1 MLVNNLR
8 ERYSPM
14 YFLAALGA
22 GGLAVSFF
30 IYPMFLL
37 PHPDTPMVTFN
48 HLWPALT
55 SGDNPLLA
63 ALIGIDLA
71 AIAVFAV
78 LHFWLLAWNLRE
90 FRLFRQTEAYQ
101 KLLSSNAEIS
111 LMAVPLTLAMT
122 INVAFVLGAVFVPN
136 LWSVVEW
143 MYPGAIAA
151 FLAVGIYALRILGAY
166 FTRLFVH
173 AQFDFAENN
182 SLAPMVSIF
191 ALAMIAVGLAA
202 PGAMSHHR
210 EINAIAMV
218 LSIFFASAAILLLV
232 IKVVLGF
239 DAILRHGIAPP
250 AAGSLWIL
258 IPILTL
264 LGITWVRW
272 SMGLSHQFG
281 NKQHPTDL
289 LLFTTVIV
297 SLQVLFGM
305 IGYAVMKKLNYFA
318 DYAGGAKSNAGAF
331 ALICPGVAFFV
342 FGMFFLTFGLVMPK
356 LVGAGSWMY
365 FLLMSPLVLVQFKTL
380 QVYFRLFGKLL
391 LKPRLQLA
399 SA

>member
-55 SGDNPLLA
+55 AGGNALNS

-71 AIAVFAV
+71 AIILFAV

-90 FRLFRQTEAYQ
+90 FKLFRQTDAYK
-101 KLLSSNAEIS
+101 KLLTANAEIN

-191 ALAMIAVGLAA
+191 ALAMVAVGLAA

-218 LSIFFASAAILLLV
+218 LSIFFASAAILLLL
-232 IKVVLGF
+232 IKIVLGF
-239 DAILRHGIAPP
+239 DAILRHGIQPQ
-250 AAGSLWIL
+250 AAGSLWIV

-264 LGITWVRW
+264 LGITWIRW

-281 NKQHPTDL
+281 NINHPTDL
-289 LLFTTVIV
+289 LLFTTVVV
-297 SLQVLFGM
+297 SLQVIFGL

-342 FGMFFLTFGLVMPK
+342 FGMFFISFGLVIPK
-356 LVGAGSWMY
+356 LVSAGSWMY
-365 FLLMSPLVLVQFKTL
+365 YLLMAPLIAVQLKTI
-380 QVYFRLFGKLL
+380 QVYFRLFGKMLI
-391 LKPRLQLA
+391 KPRLQLA

>member
-55 SGDNPLLA
+55 AGGNPLTS

-71 AIAVFAV
+71 AIILFAV

-90 FRLFRQTEAYQ
+90 FKLFRQTAAYK
-101 KLLSSNAEIS
+101 KLVTSNAEIS

-191 ALAMIAVGLAA
+191 ALAMVAVGLAA

-218 LSIFFASAAILLLV
+218 LSIFFASAAILLLL
-232 IKVVLGF
+232 IKIVLGF
-239 DAILRHGIAPP
+239 DAILRHGIQPQ
-250 AAGSLWIL
+250 AAGSLWIV

-264 LGITWVRW
+264 LGITWIRW

-281 NKQHPTDL
+281 NTNHPTDL
-289 LLFTTVIV
+289 LLFTTVVV
-297 SLQVLFGM
+297 SLQVIFGL

-342 FGMFFLTFGLVMPK
+342 FGMFFINFGLVMPK
-356 LVGAGSWMY
+356 LVGAGSWAY
-365 FLLMSPLVLVQFKTL
+365 LLLMVPLIAVQLKTI
-380 QVYFRLFGKLL
+380 QVYFRLFGKMLI
-391 LKPRLQLA
+391 KPRLQLA

>member
-143 MYPGAIAA
+143 MYPGAIAV

-239 DAILRHGIAPP
+239 DAILRHGIAPQ

>member
-48 HLWPALT
+48 HLWPILT
-55 SGDNPLLA
+55 SGDNPLLS
-63 ALIGIDLA
+63 ALVGIDLA
-71 AIAVFAV
+71 VIALFSI

-218 LSIFFASAAILLLV
+218 LSVFFASAAILLLV

-239 DAILRHGIAPP
+239 DAILRHGIAPQ

-281 NKQHPTDL
+281 NPHHPTDL
-289 LLFTTVIV
+289 LLFTSVIV
-297 SLQVLFGM
+297 SMQVLFGM

-342 FGMFFLTFGLVMPK
+342 FGMFFLNFGLVMPK
-356 LVGAGSWMY
+356 LVGVGSWVY

-391 LKPRLQLA
+391 LKPGPHLA
-399 SA
+399 AA

>member
-37 PHPDTPMVTFN
+37 PHPDAPMVTFN

-55 SGDNPLLA
+55 SGDNLLLS

-71 AIAVFAV
+71 AIAVFAI

-101 KLLSSNAEIS
+101 TLLSSNAEIS

-365 FLLMSPLVLVQFKTL
+365 FLLMSPLVLVQIKTL

>member
-48 HLWPALT
+48 HLWPVLT
-55 SGDNPLLA
+55 DGRNPLLST
-63 ALIGIDLA
+63 LLGLDLL
-71 AIAVFAV
+71 AIILFSV
-78 LHFWLLAWNLRE
+78 LHFWLLVWNLRE
-90 FRLFRQTEAYQ
+90 FKLFRQTAAYQ
-101 KLLSSNAEIS
+101 KLLTSNAEIG
-111 LMAVPLTLAMT
+111 LMAVPLTLAMS

-151 FLAVGIYALRILGAY
+151 FLAVGVYALRILGQY
-166 FTRLFVH
+166 FTRLFVQ

-191 ALAMIAVGLAA
+191 ALSMIAVGLAA

-218 LSIFFASAAILLLV
+218 LSIFFASAALLLLL

-239 DAILRHGIAPP
+239 DSILRHGIQPE

-264 LGITWVRW
+264 LGITWIRW
-272 SMGLSHQFG
+272 SMGLSHSFG
-281 NKQHPTDL
+281 NTGHPTDL

-318 DYAGGAKSNAGAF
+318 DYVGG
-331 ALICPGVAFFV
+331 
-342 FGMFFLTFGLVMPK
+342 PK
-356 LVGAGSWMY
+356 VIG
-365 FLLMSPLVLVQFKTL
+365 
-380 QVYFRLFGKLL
+380 
-391 LKPRLQLA
+391 
-399 SA
+399 

>member
-22 GGLAVSFF
+22 GGLSVSFF

-55 SGDNPLLA
+55 AGDNPLVS
-63 ALIGIDLA
+63 ALIGIDLV
-71 AIAVFAV
+71 AIALFAA

-90 FRLFRQTEAYQ
+90 FRLFRQTAAYQ
-101 KLLSSNAEIS
+101 KLLTSNAEIS

-122 INVAFVLGAVFVPN
+122 INVCFVLGAVFVPN

-239 DAILRHGIAPP
+239 DAILRHGIAPQ

-258 IPILTL
+258 IPFSPCWASPGFAGRWVCRTSSAMP
-264 LGITWVRW
+264 IT
-272 SMGLSHQFG
+272 
-281 NKQHPTDL
+281 PP
-289 LLFTTVIV
+289 
-297 SLQVLFGM
+297 
-305 IGYAVMKKLNYFA
+305 
-318 DYAGGAKSNAGAF
+318 
-331 ALICPGVAFFV
+331 ICYC
-342 FGMFFLTFGLVMPK
+342 L
-356 LVGAGSWMY
+356 
-365 FLLMSPLVLVQFKTL
+365 
-380 QVYFRLFGKLL
+380 
-391 LKPRLQLA
+391 PR
-399 SA
+399 

>member
-55 SGDNPLLA
+55 AGGNPLTS

-71 AIAVFAV
+71 AIILFAV

-90 FRLFRQTEAYQ
+90 FKLFRQTDAYK
-101 KLLSSNAEIS
+101 KLLTSNAEIS

-191 ALAMIAVGLAA
+191 ALAMVAVGLAA

-218 LSIFFASAAILLLV
+218 LSIFFASAAILLLL
-232 IKVVLGF
+232 IKIVLGF
-239 DAILRHGIAPP
+239 DAILRHGIQPQ
-250 AAGSLWIL
+250 AAGSLWIV

-264 LGITWVRW
+264 LGITWIRW
-272 SMGLSHQFG
+272 SMGLSHHFG
-281 NKQHPTDL
+281 NTNHPTDL
-289 LLFTTVIV
+289 LLFTTVVV
-297 SLQVLFGM
+297 SLQVIFGL

-342 FGMFFLTFGLVMPK
+342 FGMFFISFGLVMPK

-365 FLLMSPLVLVQFKTL
+365 YLLMVPLIAVQLKTI
-380 QVYFRLFGKLL
+380 QVYFRLFGKMLI
-391 LKPRLQLA
+391 KPRLQLA

>member
-55 SGDNPLLA
+55 AGGNALNS

-71 AIAVFAV
+71 AIILFAV

-90 FRLFRQTEAYQ
+90 FKLFRQTDAYK
-101 KLLSSNAEIS
+101 KLLTSNAEIN

-191 ALAMIAVGLAA
+191 ALAMVAVGLAA

-218 LSIFFASAAILLLV
+218 LSIFFASAAILLLL
-232 IKVVLGF
+232 IKIVLGF
-239 DAILRHGIAPP
+239 DAILRHGIQPQ
-250 AAGSLWIL
+250 AAGSLWIV

-264 LGITWVRW
+264 LGITWIRW

-281 NKQHPTDL
+281 NINHPTDL
-289 LLFTTVIV
+289 LLFTTVVV
-297 SLQVLFGM
+297 SLQVIFGL

-342 FGMFFLTFGLVMPK
+342 FGMFFISFGLVIPK

-365 FLLMSPLVLVQFKTL
+365 YLLMAPLIAVQLKTI
-380 QVYFRLFGKLL
+380 QVYFRLFGKMLI
-391 LKPRLQLA
+391 KPRLQLA

>member
-55 SGDNPLLA
+55 AGGNALNS

-71 AIAVFAV
+71 AIILFAV

-90 FRLFRQTEAYQ
+90 FKLFRQTDAYK
-101 KLLSSNAEIS
+101 KLLTSNAEIN

-191 ALAMIAVGLAA
+191 ALAMVAVGLAA

-218 LSIFFASAAILLLV
+218 LSIFFASAAILLLL
-232 IKVVLGF
+232 IKIVLGF
-239 DAILRHGIAPP
+239 DAILRHGIQPQ
-250 AAGSLWIL
+250 AAGSLWIV

-264 LGITWVRW
+264 LGITWIRW

-281 NKQHPTDL
+281 NINHPTDL
-289 LLFTTVIV
+289 LLFTTVVV
-297 SLQVLFGM
+297 SLQVIFGL

-342 FGMFFLTFGLVMPK
+342 FGMFFISFGLVIPK
-356 LVGAGSWMY
+356 LVSAGSWMY
-365 FLLMSPLVLVQFKTL
+365 YLLMAPLIAVQLKTI
-380 QVYFRLFGKLL
+380 QVYFRLFGKMLI
-391 LKPRLQLA
+391 KPRLQLA

>member
-1 MLVNNLR
+1 MLVSNLR

-30 IYPMFLL
+30 LYPMFLL

-48 HLWPALT
+48 HLWPAIT
-55 SGDNPLLA
+55 AADNGVVAALLA
-63 ALIGIDLA
+63 LDLL
-71 AIAVFAV
+71 AIAGFAA

-90 FRLFRQTEAYQ
+90 FRLFRQTAAYQ
-101 KLLSSNAEIS
+101 TLLSSNAEIG
-111 LMAVPLTLAMT
+111 LMSVPLTLAMS

-143 MYPGAIAA
+143 LFPGAIAA
-151 FLAVGIYALRILGAY
+151 FLAVGIYALRILGRY

-191 ALAMIAVGLAA
+191 ALAMVAVGLAA

-210 EINAIAMV
+210 EVNAIAMV
-218 LSIFFASAAILLLV
+218 LSIFFASAAVLLLLV
-232 IKVVLGF
+232 KIVLGF
-239 DAILRHGIAPP
+239 DAILRHGIAPA

-264 LGITWVRW
+264 LGITWIRW
-272 SMGLSHQFG
+272 SMGLSHSFG
-281 NKQHPTDL
+281 NPRHPTDL
-289 LLFTTVIV
+289 LLFTTVV
-297 SLQVLFGM
+297 LSLQVLFGL
-305 IGYAVMKKLNYFA
+305 IGYAVMRQLNYFT
-318 DYAGGAKSNAGAF
+318 DYVGGAKSNAGSF
-331 ALICPGVAFFV
+331 AVICPGVAFFV
-342 FGMFFLTFGLVMPK
+342 FGMFFLAFGLVMPK
-356 LVGAGSWMY
+356 LVSAGSWMY
-365 FLLMSPLVLVQFKTL
+365 FALMTPLIAVQAKTV
-380 QVYFRLFGKLL
+380 QVYLRLLGTVLL
-391 LKPRLQLA
+391 QSRQRWA

>member
-14 YFLAALGA
+14 YFLAALSA

-55 SGDNPLLA
+55 AGGNALNS

-71 AIAVFAV
+71 AIILFAV

-90 FRLFRQTEAYQ
+90 FKLFRQTDAYK
-101 KLLSSNAEIS
+101 KLLTSNAEIN

-191 ALAMIAVGLAA
+191 ALAMVAVGLAA

-218 LSIFFASAAILLLV
+218 LSIFFASAAILLLL
-232 IKVVLGF
+232 IKIVLGF
-239 DAILRHGIAPP
+239 DAILRHGIQPQ
-250 AAGSLWIL
+250 AAGSLWIV

-264 LGITWVRW
+264 LGITWIRW

-281 NKQHPTDL
+281 NINHPTDL
-289 LLFTTVIV
+289 LLFTTVVV
-297 SLQVLFGM
+297 SLQVIFGL

-342 FGMFFLTFGLVMPK
+342 FGMFFISFGLVTPK
-356 LVGAGSWMY
+356 LVSAGSWMY
-365 FLLMSPLVLVQFKTL
+365 YLLMSPLIAVQLKTI
-380 QVYFRLFGKLL
+380 QVYFRLFGKMLI
-391 LKPRLQLA
+391 KPRLQLA

>member
-1 MLVNNLR
+1 MLVSNLR

-55 SGDNPLLA
+55 AGSNPLTS

-71 AIAVFAV
+71 AIILFAV

-90 FRLFRQTEAYQ
+90 FKLFRQTAAYK
-101 KLLSSNAEIS
+101 KLVTSNAEIS

-191 ALAMIAVGLAA
+191 ALAMVAVGLAA

-218 LSIFFASAAILLLV
+218 LSIFFASAAILLLL
-232 IKVVLGF
+232 IKIVLGF
-239 DAILRHGIAPP
+239 DAILRHGIQPQ
-250 AAGSLWIL
+250 AAGSLWIV

-264 LGITWVRW
+264 LGITWIRW

-281 NKQHPTDL
+281 NTNHPTDL
-289 LLFTTVIV
+289 LLFTTVVV
-297 SLQVLFGM
+297 SLQVIFGL

-342 FGMFFLTFGLVMPK
+342 FGMFFISFGLVTPK
-356 LVGAGSWMY
+356 LVSAGSWMY
-365 FLLMSPLVLVQFKTL
+365 YLLMAPLIAVQLKTI
-380 QVYFRLFGKLL
+380 QVYFRLFGKMLI
-391 LKPRLQLA
+391 KPRLQLA

>member
-55 SGDNPLLA
+55 AGGNPLTS

-71 AIAVFAV
+71 AIILFAV

-90 FRLFRQTEAYQ
+90 FKLFRQTAAYK
-101 KLLSSNAEIS
+101 KLLTSNAEIS

-122 INVAFVLGAVFVPN
+122 INVAFVLGACSCRICGAW
-136 LWSVVEW
+136 WSGCIRVRLPPSSPW
-143 MYPGAIAA
+143 ASMPCA
-151 FLAVGIYALRILGAY
+151 FSAPT

-191 ALAMIAVGLAA
+191 ALAMVAVGLAA

-218 LSIFFASAAILLLV
+218 LSIFSPVRPFCCCSSRSCS
-232 IKVVLGF
+232 GF
-239 DAILRHGIAPP
+239 DAILRHGIQPQ
-250 AAGSLWIL
+250 AAGSLWIV

-264 LGITWVRW
+264 LGITWIRW

-281 NKQHPTDL
+281 NTNHPTDL
-289 LLFTTVIV
+289 LLFTTVVV
-297 SLQVLFGM
+297 SLQVIFGL

-342 FGMFFLTFGLVMPK
+342 FGMFFINFGLVMPK
-356 LVGAGSWMY
+356 LVGQARGPICCSWR
-365 FLLMSPLVLVQFKTL
+365 P
-380 QVYFRLFGKLL
+380 
-391 LKPRLQLA
+391 
-399 SA
+399 

>member
-239 DAILRHGIAPP
+239 DAILRHGIAPQ

>member
-1 MLVNNLR
+1 MLANNLR

-22 GGLAVSFF
+22 GGLSVSFF

-48 HLWPALT
+48 HIWPVLT
-55 SGDNPLLA
+55 SGASPLVSALLGLDLLA
-63 ALIGIDLA
+63 ILA
-71 AIAVFAV
+71 FAV
-78 LHFWLLAWNLRE
+78 VHVWLLAWNLRE
-90 FRLFRQTEAYQ
+90 FKLYRQTAAYQ
-101 KLLSSNAEIS
+101 KLLTSNAEIS
-111 LMAVPLTLAMT
+111 LMAIPLTLAMT

-151 FLAVGIYALRILGAY
+151 FLAVGVYALRILGQY

-191 ALAMIAVGLAA
+191 ALAMVAVGLAA
-202 PGAMSHHR
+202 PGAMSHHQT
-210 EINAIAMV
+210 INAVAMV
-218 LSIFFASAAILLLV
+218 LSIFFASAAVLLLV
-232 IKVVLGF
+232 IKIVLGF
-239 DAILRHGIAPP
+239 DAILRHGIQPQ

-264 LGITWVRW
+264 LGITWIRW
-272 SMGLSHQFG
+272 SMGLSHNFG
-281 NKQHPTDL
+281 NKSHPTDL
-289 LLFTTVIV
+289 LLFTTVIL
-297 SLQVLFGM
+297 SLQVLFGL

-318 DYAGGAKSNAGAF
+318 DYAGGVKSNAGAF

-342 FGMFFLTFGLVMPK
+342 FGMFFLAFGLVRTG
-356 LVGAGSWMY
+356 LVGQNTLM
-365 FLLMSPLVLVQFKTL
+365 FFILLTPLVLVQAKTV
-380 QVYFRLFGKLL
+380 QVYARLFTRLL

>member
-191 ALAMIAVGLAA
+191 ALAMISVGLAA

-239 DAILRHGIAPP
+239 DAILRHGIAPQ

>member
-14 YFLAALGA
+14 YFLAALSA

-55 SGDNPLLA
+55 AGGNPLTS

-71 AIAVFAV
+71 AIILFAV

-90 FRLFRQTEAYQ
+90 FKWFRQTEAYK
-101 KLLSSNAEIS
+101 KLLTSNAEIN

-151 FLAVGIYALRILGAY
+151 FLAVGIYALRILGVY

-191 ALAMIAVGLAA
+191 ALAMVAVGLAA

-218 LSIFFASAAILLLV
+218 LSIFFASAAILLLL
-232 IKVVLGF
+232 IKIVLGF
-239 DAILRHGIAPP
+239 DAILRHGIQPQ
-250 AAGSLWIL
+250 AAGSLWIV

-264 LGITWVRW
+264 LGITWIRW

-281 NKQHPTDL
+281 NINHPTDL
-289 LLFTTVIV
+289 LLFTTVVV
-297 SLQVLFGM
+297 SLQVIFGL

-342 FGMFFLTFGLVMPK
+342 FGMFFISFGLVTPK
-356 LVGAGSWMY
+356 LVSAGSWMY
-365 FLLMSPLVLVQFKTL
+365 YLLMSPLIAVQLKTI
-380 QVYFRLFGKLL
+380 QVYFRLFGKMLI
-391 LKPRLQLA
+391 KPRLQLA

>member
-30 IYPMFLL
+30 NYPRFLL

-55 SGDNPLLA
+55 SGDNPLMS
-63 ALIGIDLA
+63 ALIGLDLA

-90 FRLFRQTEAYQ
+90 FKLFRQTAAYQ

-122 INVAFVLGAVFVPN
+122 INVCFVLGAVFVPN

-218 LSIFFASAAILLLV
+218 LSIFFASAALLLLV

-239 DAILRHGIAPP
+239 DAILRHGIAPQ

-272 SMGLSHQFG
+272 SMGLSHHFG
-281 NKQHPTDL
+281 NTQHPTDL
-289 LLFTTVIV
+289 LLFTSVIV

-305 IGYAVMKKLNYFA
+305 IGFAVMKKLNYFA

-342 FGMFFLTFGLVMPK
+342 FGMFFLSFGLVMPK
-356 LVGAGSWMY
+356 LVSADSWAF
-365 FLLMSPLVLVQFKTL
+365 FLLMAPLVLVQFKTI
-380 QVYFRLFGKLL
+380 QVYVRLFGKLL
-391 LKPRLQLA
+391 VKPRLQLA

>member
-71 AIAVFAV
+71 AIAVFAI

-239 DAILRHGIAPP
+239 DAILRHGIAPQ

-272 SMGLSHQFG
+272 SMGLSHHFG
-281 NKQHPTDL
+281 NKHHPTDL
-289 LLFTTVIV
+289 LLFTSVIV

-305 IGYAVMKKLNYFA
+305 IGFAVMKKLNYFA
-318 DYAGGAKSNAGAF
+318 DYAGGPKSNAGAF

-342 FGMFFLTFGLVMPK
+342 FGMFFLSFGLVMPK
-356 LVGAGSWMY
+356 LVGADSWVF
-365 FLLMSPLVLVQFKTL
+365 FLLMAPLVFVQFKTI
-380 QVYFRLFGKLL
+380 QVYVRLFGKLL
-391 LKPRLQLA
+391 VKPRLQLA

>member
-14 YFLAALGA
+14 YFLAALSA

-55 SGDNPLLA
+55 AGGNALNS

-71 AIAVFAV
+71 AIILFAV

-90 FRLFRQTEAYQ
+90 FKLFRQTDAYK
-101 KLLSSNAEIS
+101 KLLTSNAEIN

-122 INVAFVLGAVFVPN
+122 INVAFVLGAVCVPN

-191 ALAMIAVGLAA
+191 ALAMVAVGLAA

-218 LSIFFASAAILLLV
+218 LSIFFASAAILLLL
-232 IKVVLGF
+232 IKIVLGF
-239 DAILRHGIAPP
+239 DAILRHGIQPQ
-250 AAGSLWIL
+250 AAGSLWIV

-264 LGITWVRW
+264 LGITWIRW

-281 NKQHPTDL
+281 NINHPTDL
-289 LLFTTVIV
+289 LLFTTVVV
-297 SLQVLFGM
+297 SLQVIFGL

-342 FGMFFLTFGLVMPK
+342 FGMFFISFGLVTPK
-356 LVGAGSWMY
+356 LVSAGSWMY
-365 FLLMSPLVLVQFKTL
+365 YLLMSPLIAVQLKTI
-380 QVYFRLFGKLL
+380 QVYFRLFGKMLI
-391 LKPRLQLA
+391 KPRLQLA

>member
-55 SGDNPLLA
+55 AGGNALNS

-71 AIAVFAV
+71 TIILFAV

-90 FRLFRQTEAYQ
+90 FKLFRQTDAYK
-101 KLLSSNAEIS
+101 KLLTSNAEIN

-191 ALAMIAVGLAA
+191 ALAMVAVGLAA

-210 EINAIAMV
+210 EINAIAMM
-218 LSIFFASAAILLLV
+218 LSIFFASAAILLLL
-232 IKVVLGF
+232 IKIVLGF
-239 DAILRHGIAPP
+239 DAILRHGIQPQ
-250 AAGSLWIL
+250 AAGSLWIV

-264 LGITWVRW
+264 LGITWIRW

-281 NKQHPTDL
+281 NTNHPTDL
-289 LLFTTVIV
+289 LLFTTVVV
-297 SLQVLFGM
+297 SLQVIFGL

-342 FGMFFLTFGLVMPK
+342 FGMFFISFGLVIPK

-365 FLLMSPLVLVQFKTL
+365 YLLMAPLIAVQLKTI
-380 QVYFRLFGKLL
+380 QVYFRLFGKMLI
-391 LKPRLQLA
+391 KPRLQLA

>member
-101 KLLSSNAEIS
+101 TLLSSNAEIS

>member
-48 HLWPALT
+48 HLWPVLT
-55 SGDNPLLA
+55 DGGNPLLST
-63 ALIGIDLA
+63 LIGLDLL
-71 AIAVFAV
+71 AIILFAV

-90 FRLFRQTEAYQ
+90 FKLFRQTAAYQ
-101 KLLSSNAEIS
+101 KLLSTNSEIS
-111 LMAVPLTLAMT
+111 LMAVPLTLAMS

-151 FLAVGIYALRILGAY
+151 FLAVGVYALRILGQY

-218 LSIFFASAAILLLV
+218 LSIFFASAALLLLL

-239 DAILRHGIAPP
+239 DSILRHGIQPQ

-264 LGITWVRW
+264 LGITWIRW
-272 SMGLSHQFG
+272 SMGLSHSFG
-281 NKQHPTDL
+281 NTGHPTDL

-318 DYAGGAKSNAGAF
+318 DYVGGPKSNAGAF

-342 FGMFFLTFGLVMPK
+342 FGMFFIGFGLVMPK
-356 LVGAGSWMY
+356 LVAADSWVY
-365 FLLMSPLVLVQFKTL
+365 FVLMAPLVAVQAKTI
-380 QVYFRLFGKLL
+380 QVYFRLFAKLL
-391 LKPRLQLA
+391 LRPRLQLTA
-399 SA
+399 V

>member
-191 ALAMIAVGLAA
+191 ALAMISVGLAA

-239 DAILRHGIAPP
+239 DAILRHGIAPQ

-365 FLLMSPLVLVQFKTL
+365 FLLMSPLVLVQIKTL

>member
-1 MLVNNLR
+1 
-8 ERYSPM
+8 
-14 YFLAALGA
+14 
-22 GGLAVSFF
+22 
-30 IYPMFLL
+30 
-37 PHPDTPMVTFN
+37 
-48 HLWPALT
+48 
-55 SGDNPLLA
+55 
-63 ALIGIDLA
+63 
-71 AIAVFAV
+71 

-101 KLLSSNAEIS
+101 TLLSSNAEIS

-365 FLLMSPLVLVQFKTL
+365 FLLMSPLVLVQIKTL

>member
-48 HLWPALT
+48 HLWPVLT
-55 SGDNPLLA
+55 AGGNPLMSM
-63 ALIGIDLA
+63 LIGLDLL
-71 AIAVFAV
+71 AIIAFAM

-90 FRLFRQTEAYQ
+90 FKLFRQTTAYQ
-101 KLLSSNAEIS
+101 KLLNSNAEIS

-151 FLAVGIYALRILGAY
+151 FLAVGIYALRVLGQY

-210 EINAIAMV
+210 EIN
-218 LSIFFASAAILLLV
+218 
-232 IKVVLGF
+232 
-239 DAILRHGIAPP
+239 
-250 AAGSLWIL
+250 
-258 IPILTL
+258 
-264 LGITWVRW
+264 
-272 SMGLSHQFG
+272 
-281 NKQHPTDL
+281 
-289 LLFTTVIV
+289 
-297 SLQVLFGM
+297 
-305 IGYAVMKKLNYFA
+305 
-318 DYAGGAKSNAGAF
+318 
-331 ALICPGVAFFV
+331 
-342 FGMFFLTFGLVMPK
+342 
-356 LVGAGSWMY
+356 
-365 FLLMSPLVLVQFKTL
+365 
-380 QVYFRLFGKLL
+380 
-391 LKPRLQLA
+391 
-399 SA
+399 